1 MSPLLTD
8 RRIWLSV
15 VIISGLAT
23 VVLWPRTIAVDVAR
37 VSRGPLVVT
46 IDEEGRTRVR
56 DRFVVAAP
64 VDGRLLRIELDPGDR
79 VERGAIVATLQPEP
93 PALLD
98 ARTQAEAVAAVA
110 SARAALDHAHAEE
123 RRAGAALE
131 QAQRE
136 LKRTRNLTAAGVT
149 SRQELDVREADAS
162 LAAEELNAAASAVRA
177 AAAEVERARVRA
189 AAPASRAVDTGRTV
203 VVRAPVAGVVLQR
216 PRESETAVRA
226 GEPLVEIGDPRNIE
240 IVTDLL
246 STDAVQV
253 KPGARAMLE
262 EWGGDTSLAAVVR
275 RVEPAGFT
283 KISALG
289 VEEQR
294 VNVVLD
300 IVDSGE
306 ECAALG
312 DAYRVEARIVLWEA
326 ADVLKVPTNALF
338 RDGRR
343 WAVYVASDG
352 RARRTFVEL
361 GHQTGT
367 EAEVT
372 AGLAEGMTVI
382 VHPGDLVRD
391 GGRIAPQQQRSD
403 RSRR

>member
-1 MSPLLTD
+1 
-8 RRIWLSV
+8 LSV
-15 VIISGLAT
+15 VIISGLAS
-23 VVLWPRTIAVDVAR
+23 VALWPRTIAVDVAR

-64 VDGRLLRIELDPGDR
+64 VTGRLLRIELDPGDR
-79 VERGAIVATLQPEP
+79 VESGAIIARLQPEP

-98 ARTQAEAVAAVA
+98 SRTHAEAVAAVESAQA
-110 SARAALDHAHAEE
+110 SLEHARAEE
-123 RRAGAALE
+123 RRAQAALT

-136 LKRTRNLTAAGVT
+136 LKRARDLTAAGVT
-149 SRQELDVREADAS
+149 TRRELEVRDADAS
-162 LAAEELNAAASAVRA
+162 LAGEALNAAGSAVRA
-177 AAAEVERARVRA
+177 AAAEVERARARTATPA
-189 AAPASRAVDTGRTV
+189 ARGTNSAGTV

-216 PRESETAVRA
+216 PRESESVVRA

-246 STDAVQV
+246 STDAVRV

-262 EWGGDTSLAAVVR
+262 EWGGEASLEATVR
-275 RVEPAGFT
+275 RIEPAGFT

-300 IVDSGE
+300 LVDSGE
-306 ECAALG
+306 ECASLG

-326 ADVLKVPTNALF
+326 PDVLKVPTNALF
-338 RDGRR
+338 RDGGR

-361 GHQTGT
+361 GHQTAT

-372 AGLAEGMTVI
+372 AGLTKGMTVI

-391 GGRIAPQQQRSD
+391 GGRVAPRKP
-403 RSRR
+403 